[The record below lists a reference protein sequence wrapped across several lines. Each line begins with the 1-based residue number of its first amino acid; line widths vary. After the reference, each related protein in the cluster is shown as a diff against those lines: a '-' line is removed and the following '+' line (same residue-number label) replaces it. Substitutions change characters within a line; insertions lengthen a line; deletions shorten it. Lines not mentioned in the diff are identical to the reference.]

1 MEKHDEKH
9 VHHCGCGHCHQAQ
22 EAVHRTEEHAH
33 HEEDEEN
40 HSCGCENDH
49 DHEGHSH
56 EHGCACGHD
65 HDHEGHSHEHGCT
78 CGHDHDH
85 EGHSHEHGCGCG
97 HDHDHEGHSH
107 EHECACGHDHD
118 HEGHSHEHGCT
129 CGHDHDH
136 EGHSHEHGCGCGCGH
151 DHDHEGHSHEH
162 NGCGC
167 GCCEEIPEERHDHS
181 NDPEMAKYKDNKI
194 DVMES
199 DADIAIDERR
209 AFGHFHDKGI
219 HHHDGHK
226 NDCHCHDCI
235 DEEDCDYCGKD
246 LASCQCDFLGKE
258 YKRGLYHMEHLDC
271 MECAAKMEGKI
282 REMPSVFFASISFT
296 KKELRVIS
304 KENPDSLIPQL
315 LSVCRTV
322 DENIGIVPPSDKGDF
337 KTEIYEIPTLD
348 CAACAVKL
356 EKLVNRQPGVLSASI
371 SFATKTM
378 KLTAK
383 DPDSLI
389 PELTRKCNE
398 VENPT
403 EIRKKQ
409 RPTKAQKKSAA
420 KKEASFLDRLK
431 SEKCQLTIG
440 GLLFIIGM
448 LMHYQPAGLFAGL
461 SSIGDYFFFISYLIL
476 GGPIVYTA
484 LKNIT
489 HGEFFDE
496 TFLMTV
502 ATVGAFA
509 IHEYPEAV
517 GVMLFYR
524 IGEYFQDL
532 AADRSRDQIMDAVD
546 LRPEVVQR
554 VTASG
559 TETIPA
565 EEAEVGDI
573 LLIRPGDRI
582 PLDGIISEGETQID
596 TSAVTG
602 EPKPVLA
609 SVGDLVDSGCVNMTG
624 TIRIQVEKVLAE
636 SMVTRILD
644 SVENAVAS
652 KPKIDRF
659 ITRFSRVYT
668 PIVVFVAIAVAV
680 LPPLLF
686 SADWEKCVY
695 TALTFLVISCPCAL
709 VISVPLSFFAGIG
722 AASKE
727 GILFK
732 GGTVMEALSNTK
744 AAVLDKTGTLTEGK
758 FKVRSIVKTAGKSE
772 DEILALAAAAEIYS
786 THPIAQS
793 IVTCANEKGLSLP
806 KLTSMQEIAG
816 HGVKAK
822 QNGEDIYIGNEKL
835 LALSGISVPSLPE
848 NKEVGTDVYVAKGKT
863 LLGRITIS
871 DAIKSDTIEGIQDLK
886 ALDIT
891 PVMLTGDNEKSAKAI
906 GSLVGIENI
915 HAGLLPE
922 DKLSEMQK
930 VRKEIGSVLFVG
942 DGINDAPVLAGA
954 DVGAAMGSGAD
965 AAIEAADVV
974 FLNSNVNAIS
984 KAVRVARKVIK
995 TAWENVAFAL
1005 IVKIAVMIMG
1015 LLGYANMWV
1024 AVFAD
1029 TGVTILCILYAVR
1042 LLRVKF

>member
-1 MEKHDEKH
+1 MKQEEKHSH
-9 VHHCGCGHCHQAQ
+9 NCGCCHCH
-22 EAVHRTEEHAH
+22 EKH
-33 HEEDEEN
+33 HEEASLHETDSGNEEEEGHHN
-40 HSCGCENDH
+40 HHHAHDGCDCGH
-49 DHEGHSH
+49 DHSH
-56 EHGCACGHD
+56 EHGHD
-65 HDHEGHSHEHGCT
+65 S
-78 CGHDHDH
+78 
-85 EGHSHEHGCGCG
+85 CGCG
-97 HDHDHEGHSH
+97 HDHG
-107 EHECACGHDHD
+107 
-118 HEGHSHEHGCT
+118 
-129 CGHDHDH
+129 
-136 EGHSHEHGCGCGCGH
+136 
-151 DHDHEGHSHEH
+151 HEH
-162 NGCGC
+162 NHEHSHGSCGC
-167 GCCEEIPEERHDHS
+167 GCCDEEVEPTHHDHS
-181 NDPEMAKYKDNKI
+181 HDPELAKYKDNEEDI
-194 DVMES
+194 MES
-199 DADIAIDERR
+199 DEDIKIDERR
-209 AFGHFHDKGI
+209 AFGHFHDKGV
-219 HHHDGHK
+219 HHQKGHK
-226 NDCHCHDCI
+226 ANCHCKNCI
-235 DEEDCDYCGKD
+235 EEEDCDFCGKD

-258 YKRGLYHMEHLDC
+258 YNRGLYHMEHLDC
-271 MECAAKMEGKI
+271 LECAAKMEGKI
-282 REMPSVFFASISFT
+282 REMPSVFFASISFR
-296 KKELRVIS
+296 KKELRLIA
-304 KENPDSLIPQL
+304 KGNPDVLIPAVL
-315 LSVCRTV
+315 AVCRKV
-322 DENIGIVPPSDKGDF
+322 DEHIGIVPPSDKGDF
-337 KTEIYEIPTLD
+337 KTETYEIPTLD
-348 CAACAVKL
+348 CAACALKL

-398 VENPT
+398 VESPT
-403 EIRKKQ
+403 EIVKKK
-409 RPTKAQKKSAA
+409 RPTKAQKKATT
-420 KKEASFLDRLK
+420 KKESSFLDTLK
-431 SEKCQLTIG
+431 SEKGQLWLG
-440 GLLFIIGM
+440 GILFVIGM
-448 LMHYQPAGLFAGL
+448 LMHYNPLHLFTGL
-461 SSIGDYFFFISYLIL
+461 SSVGDIFFFISYIIL
-476 GGPIVYTA
+476 GGPIVWTA

-554 VTASG
+554 IKGDSM
-559 TETIPA
+559 ETIPA
-565 EEAEVGDI
+565 EEAEIGDI

-582 PLDGIISEGETQID
+582 PLDGIICEGKTQVD

-602 EPKPVLA
+602 EPKPVVCG
-609 SVGDLVDSGCVNMTG
+609 VGDSIDSGCVNMTG
-624 TIRIQVEKVLAE
+624 TIKLQVEKILSE
-636 SMVTRILD
+636 SMVSRILD

-668 PIVVFVAIAVAV
+668 PIVVFVAIAVAI
-680 LPPLLF
+680 LPPLLVG
-686 SADWEKCVY
+686 ADWENCIY

-758 FKVRSIVKTAGKSE
+758 FKVRQVLETA
-772 DEILALAAAAEIYS
+772 DATANEILALAAAGEMYS
-786 THPIAQS
+786 THPIAKS
-793 IVTCANEKGLSLP
+793 IVSAATEKKLKLP
-806 KLTSMQEIAG
+806 TLTHMEEIAG
-816 HGVKAK
+816 KGIKADCEGK
-822 QNGEDIYIGNEKL
+822 DVYIGNEKL
-835 LALSGISVPSLPE
+835 LQKAHITLPSLPIT
-848 NKEVGTDVYVAKGKT
+848 KEVGTEVFVARDGI

-871 DAIKSDTIEGIQDLK
+871 DAIKSDTIEGIAHIK
-886 ALDIT
+886 EEHIT

-906 GSLVGIENI
+906 GELVGIDHI
-915 HAGLLPE
+915 HASLLPE
-922 DKLSEMQK
+922 DKLSEMRK
-930 VRKEIGSVLFVG
+930 VREELGSVLYVG

-974 FLNSNVNAIS
+974 FLNSNVDAIP
-984 KAVRVARKVIK
+984 KAVRIAKKVIK

-1042 LLRVKF
+1042 LLKVKF

>member
-1 MEKHDEKH
+1 ME
-9 VHHCGCGHCHQAQ
+9 
-22 EAVHRTEEHAH
+22 
-33 HEEDEEN
+33 
-40 HSCGCENDH
+40 
-49 DHEGHSH
+49 
-56 EHGCACGHD
+56 
-65 HDHEGHSHEHGCT
+65 
-78 CGHDHDH
+78 
-85 EGHSHEHGCGCG
+85 
-97 HDHDHEGHSH
+97 
-107 EHECACGHDHD
+107 
-118 HEGHSHEHGCT
+118 
-129 CGHDHDH
+129 
-136 EGHSHEHGCGCGCGH
+136 
-151 DHDHEGHSHEH
+151 
-162 NGCGC
+162 
-167 GCCEEIPEERHDHS
+167 
-181 NDPEMAKYKDNKI
+181 KYKDNTA

-199 DADIAIDERR
+199 DEEIKADERR
-209 AFGHFHDKGI
+209 AFGHFHDKGV
-219 HHHDGHK
+219 HHQDGHK
-226 NDCHCHDCI
+226 EDCHCHGCI
-235 DEEDCDYCGKD
+235 EEEDCDYCGKD
-246 LASCQCDFLGKE
+246 LASCHCDFLGKE
-258 YKRGLYHMEHLDC
+258 YKRGLYHMDHLDC

-282 REMPSVFFASISFT
+282 REMPAVFFASISFT
-296 KKELRVIS
+296 KKELRLIS
-304 KENPDSLIPQL
+304 KENPDTMIPEVL
-315 LSVCRTV
+315 KVCRSV
-322 DENIGIVPPSDKGDF
+322 DENIGIVPPSDKTGF
-337 KTEIYEIPTLD
+337 KTEVYEIPTLD

-356 EKLVNRQPGVLSASI
+356 EKVVNRQPGVLSASI

-378 KLTAK
+378 KLTAEN
-383 DPDSLI
+383 PDALI
-389 PELTRKCNE
+389 PELIKKCSE
-398 VENPT
+398 VESGTN
-403 EIRKKQ
+403 IVKKQ
-409 RPTKAQKKSAA
+409 RPSKAQQKSKA
-420 KKEASFLDRLK
+420 KKEESFFDKLK
-431 SEKCQLTIG
+431 SEKSQLFIG
-440 GLLFIIGM
+440 GILFVIGM
-448 LMHYQPAGLFAGL
+448 LMHYNPANMFAGM
-461 SSIGDYFFFISYLIL
+461 SDVGDIFFFISYFIL

-554 VTASG
+554 VLADGT

-565 EEAEVGDI
+565 EDAEVGDI

-609 SVGDLVDSGCVNMTG
+609 AIGDSVDSGCVNMTG
-624 TIRIQVEKVLAE
+624 TIKIQVEKVLAE

-680 LPPLLF
+680 LPPLF
-686 SADWEKCVY
+686 FEADWDKCIY

-758 FKVRSIVKTAGKSE
+758 FKVRSIMKTADASE
-772 DEILALAAAAEIYS
+772 DEILSLAAAGEIYS

-793 IVTCANEKGLSLP
+793 IVSEANEKGLALP
-806 KLTSMQEIAG
+806 KLESMQEIAG

-822 QNGEDIYIGNEKL
+822 WNGKDVYIGNEKL
-835 LALSGISVPSLPE
+835 LNKAGILLPKLPE
-848 NKEVGTDVYVAKGKT
+848 TKEVGTEVYVATGKT

-871 DAIKSDTIEGIQDLK
+871 DAIKSDTIQGIKDLK
-886 ALDIT
+886 DLGIT
-891 PVMLTGDNEKSAKAI
+891 PVMLTGDNETSAKAI
-906 GSLVGIENI
+906 GSMVGIENI

-930 VRKEIGSVLFVG
+930 VRKDIGSVLFVG

-974 FLNSNVNAIS
+974 FLNSNVDAIS
-984 KAVRVARKVIK
+984 KAVKVAKKVIK

-1029 TGVTILCILYAVR
+1029 TGVTILCIAYAVR
-1042 LLRVKF
+1042 LLKVKF

>member
-1 MEKHDEKH
+1 MNHEEKHAH
-9 VHHCGCGHCHQAQ
+9 NCGCGHCH
-22 EAVHRTEEHAH
+22 HDH
-33 HEEDEEN
+33 HEEGHVHTEE
-40 HSCGCENDH
+40 EQ
-49 DHEGHSH
+49 EEE
-56 EHGCACGHD
+56 EHH
-65 HDHEGHSHEHGCT
+65 HHG
-78 CGHDHDH
+78 
-85 EGHSHEHGCGCG
+85 ECGCG
-97 HDHDHEGHSH
+97 HDHAHEEHDHEHGS
-107 EHECACGHDHD
+107 CSCGHDHS
-118 HEGHSHEHGCT
+118 HEGHDHEHG
-129 CGHDHDH
+129 
-136 EGHSHEHGCGCGCGH
+136 SCGCGH
-151 DHDHEGHSHEH
+151 DHSHEDHDHEHDSCGCGHDHSHEGHDHEHDSCGCGHDHSHEGH
-162 NGCGC
+162 DHGHDHVHEHGGCGC
-167 GCCEEIPEERHDHS
+167 GCCDEEVEPEHHDHS
-181 NDPEMAKYKDNKI
+181 HDPEMAKYKDNEVDI
-194 DVMES
+194 MES
-199 DADIAIDERR
+199 EEEIKVDERR
-209 AFGHFHDKGI
+209 AFGHFHDKGV
-219 HHHDGHK
+219 HHQAGHK
-226 NDCHCHDCI
+226 KDCHCHSCV
-235 DEEDCDYCGKD
+235 DEEDCDYCGKN

-296 KKELRVIS
+296 KKELRLIA
-304 KENPDSLIPQL
+304 KGNPDTLIPEVL
-315 LSVCRTV
+315 KVCRRV
-322 DENIGIVPPSDKGDF
+322 DENIGIVPPADKGDF
-337 KTEIYEIPTLD
+337 KTELYEIPTLD

-356 EKLVNRQPGVLSASI
+356 EKVVNRQPGVLSASI

-398 VENPT
+398 VESPT
-403 EIRKKQ
+403 EIVKKQ
-409 RPTKAQKKSAA
+409 RPSKAA
-420 KKEASFLDRLK
+420 KKAQVKKETSFLDQLK
-431 SEKCQLTIG
+431 SEKSQLIIG
-440 GLLFIIGM
+440 GILFVIGM
-448 LMHYQPAGLFAGL
+448 LMHYNPMNLFADM
-461 SSIGDYFFFISYLIL
+461 SDVGDIFFFISYLIL
-476 GGPIVYTA
+476 GGPIVWTA

-554 VTASG
+554 VKGDTI
-559 TETIPA
+559 ETIPA
-565 EEAEVGDI
+565 EEAEIGDI

-582 PLDGIISEGETQID
+582 PLDGILCEGNTQLD

-602 EPKPVLA
+602 EPKPVLV
-609 SVGDLVDSGCVNMTG
+609 SVGDSVDSGCVNMTG
-624 TIRIQVEKVLAE
+624 TIKMQVEKVLSE
-636 SMVTRILD
+636 SMVSRILD

-680 LPPLLF
+680 LPPLF
-686 SADWEKCVY
+686 FGADWDSCIY

-732 GGTVMEALSNTK
+732 GGTVMEALANTK

-758 FKVRSIVKTAGKSE
+758 FKVRHITCTAEADEK
-772 DEILALAAAAEIYS
+772 EILALAAAGEIYS

-793 IVTCANEKGLSLP
+793 IVSEANERKLDLP
-806 KLTSMQEIAG
+806 KLENMQEIAG

-822 QNGEDIYIGNEKL
+822 WNGKDVFIGNEKL
-835 LALSGISVPSLPE
+835 LNTAHISVPDMESY
-848 NKEVGTDVYVAKGKT
+848 KEVGTDVYVAYGNT
-863 LLGRITIS
+863 CLGRITIS
-871 DAIKSDTIEGIQDLK
+871 DAIKSDTIQGIKDLK
-886 ALDIT
+886 ALDVT
-891 PVMLTGDNEKSAKAI
+891 PVMLTGDNKKSAKAI
-906 GSLVGIENI
+906 GDMVGIENI
-915 HAGLLPE
+915 HAELLPE
-922 DKLSEMQK
+922 DKLSEMKK
-930 VRKEIGSVLFVG
+930 VRQEIGSVLFVG

-974 FLNSNVNAIS
+974 FLNSNVDAIS
-984 KAVRVARKVIK
+984 KAVRVAKKVIK

-1042 LLRVKF
+1042 LLKVKF